1 MPKKVL
7 VGKVTSDKMDKT
19 RRVEITRRLRHP
31 LYGKYYSRRMVC
43 HVHDE
48 NNESGLGDMV
58 EIIESRPLSKT
69 KRWALVRIIEKSRDV
84 DVAALKAAREHAA
97 ENLATE
103 S

>member
-84 DVAALKAAREHAA
+84 DVAALKAAREQAA
-97 ENLATE
+97 EHLATE

>member
-48 NNESGLGDMV
+48 SNESGQGDMV

-69 KRWALVRIIEKSRDV
+69 KRWALVRIVEKSREV
-84 DVAALKAAREHAA
+84 DVAALKAARDQAA
-97 ENLATE
+97 ENLASE

>member
-69 KRWALVRIIEKSRDV
+69 KRWALVRIVEKSRDV
-84 DVAALKAAREHAA
+84 DVAALKAAREQSA

>member
-48 NNESGLGDMV
+48 NNESGLGDLV

-84 DVAALKAAREHAA
+84 DVAALKAARESAA
-97 ENLATE
+97 ELASE